1 MKNFLSILLLL
12 PLFLHS
18 QTYIAAPYKDSFDSP
33 IKVDSGTVAK
43 INCNGW
49 FINEKRYEFYK
60 KLHSFA
66 ASEKMKGKESEI
78 IAGFGGFLTQ
88 YEAIAK
94 DLTDTSTKLDSSA
107 ERLKTA
113 QDALN
118 KLEVQVYELGR
129 TNEELRRK
137 LELKPT
143 NQKGKWVVPLFV
155 GATVGV
161 ILGVVIN

>member
-33 IKVDSGTVAK
+33 IKVDSGVVVRPA
-43 INCNGW
+43 CNGW
-49 FINEKRYEFYK
+49 FINDKRYDFYK

-66 ASEKMKGKESEI
+66 ASEMMKGKESEI
-78 IAGFGGFLTQ
+78 IAGFGGFLAQ

-118 KLEVQVYELGR
+118 KMEVQVYELGK
-129 TNEELRRK
+129 TNEELRKK
-137 LELKPT
+137 LELKPAKQRGRWAT
-143 NQKGKWVVPLFV
+143 PLFV
-155 GATVGV
+155 GVAAGIV
-161 ILGVVIN
+161 LGVLVN

>member
-1 MKNFLSILLLL
+1 MKNFLLIILLA

-18 QTYIAAPYKDSFDSP
+18 QTYIAEPYSQSTEPP
-33 IKVDSGTVAK
+33 IKIDAGSTVKVA
-43 INCNGW
+43 CNGW
-49 FINEKRYEFYK
+49 FINDKRYEFYK

-118 KLEVQVYELGR
+118 KLEVQVYELSR
-129 TNEELRRK
+129 TNEELRKK
-137 LELKPT
+137 LELKPAK
-143 NQKGKWVVPLFV
+143 QKGKWIPPLLV
-155 GATVGV
+155 GVTVGV
-161 ILGVVIN
+161 VLGVVIN

>member
-1 MKNFLSILLLL
+1 MKNFLLIILLA

-33 IKVDSGTVAK
+33 IEIDSGYVVKA
-43 INCNGW
+43 NCNGW
-49 FINEKRYEFYK
+49 FINDKRYEFYK

-118 KLEVQVYELGR
+118 KLEVQVYELSR
-129 TNEELRRK
+129 TNEELRKK
-137 LELKPT
+137 LELKPAK
-143 NQKGKWVVPLFV
+143 QKGKWIPPLLV
-155 GATVGV
+155 GVTVGV
-161 ILGVVIN
+161 VLGVVIN